1 MISFRSRVTPPD
13 RRGARALQLTI
24 GLLVS
29 AALIYWA
36 FHDKDWAKVWASV
49 RNMHVLPMLI
59 AVGVSTLP
67 FPLRIPRW
75 RLLLR
80 HDDDTPLP
88 TPALWH
94 AIAIGFAA
102 NNTLPFRAGELL
114 RVAAVSRLGE
124 VSFPSALSSLAV
136 ERVLDALIVI
146 GMLGI
151 GLVLAH
157 FPPDVTISGAP
168 IGAAAGR
175 IGAICL
181 IAFLGAI
188 FAAWKRDW
196 ALGVVRR
203 VVGHGAI
210 GEKIHHFVG
219 RLLAG
224 LNALRDPRRA
234 LPVVAWTVV
243 IWLVNAAAF
252 AIALTAFDL
261 SVPFSGVLVLQG
273 LLMIGIAAPQGPG
286 YPGGFE
292 VPIVLVLGFYAID
305 KDIALAYAL
314 TYHLLTFVPITLLG
328 VWSAVRSG
336 VTLKAAR
343 AVERDAS

>member
-1 MISFRSRVTPPD
+1 MTPPD
-13 RRGARALQLTI
+13 RRSARALQLLI

-29 AALIYWA
+29 AVLIYFA
-36 FHDKDWAKVWASV
+36 FRGTHWSELWGSV
-49 RNMHVLPMLI
+49 RKMHVLPMLV
-59 AVGVSTLP
+59 AVAISTLP

-88 TPALWH
+88 VAPLWH

-114 RVAAVSRLGE
+114 RVAAVSRLGR
-124 VSFPSALSSLAV
+124 VSFASALSSLAV

-146 GMLGI
+146 GLLGA
-151 GLVLAH
+151 GLVLAN
-157 FPPDVTISGAP
+157 FPPDVTINGAP
-168 IGAAAGR
+168 IAATATR
-175 IGAICL
+175 IGAVCL
-181 IAFLGAI
+181 IALLAAVA
-188 FAAWKRDW
+188 AAWRRDL
-196 ALGVVRR
+196 ALNLVRR
-203 VVGHGAI
+203 VVGHGPI
-210 GEKIHHFVG
+210 GEKIHHFVD

-234 LPVVAWTVV
+234 IPVIGWTLL

-252 AIALTAFDL
+252 YVALFAFDL
-261 SVPFSGVLVLQG
+261 RIPFSGALVLQG

-292 VPIVLVLGFYAID
+292 APIVLVLGFYAFD
-305 KDIALAYAL
+305 KNVALAYAL
-314 TYHLLTFVPITLLG
+314 TYHILTFIPITLLG
-328 VWSAVRSG
+328 AWSAVRSG
-336 VTLKAAR
+336 VTLRAAR
-343 AVERDAS
+343 AVEEVKS